1 MVSRHAPA
9 ASYLQQF
16 NQRRGK
22 LAEISLRADDATSRD
37 VLFDQLRLIH
47 AKNWIESYR
56 LRPDGSRDVC
66 KGPNCHGV
74 TLESELGI
82 TANGR
87 AAPDYLDWE
96 VKAHRVNHLNAHFS
110 SRITLLTPNPDSG
123 EARTADTT
131 WLAQTYGKL
140 SPSGSRYDLS
150 GIHRAGVLHEGT
162 GLEFG
167 LFGFDP
173 VQQKII
179 DDGYLYLR
187 DPGRE
192 NNLGRWSFS
201 KLLTHWQTKHAKAV
215 FVPCVAQGTDP
226 DQFAFGTR
234 IYVGE
239 GTSFLRFLAGVSSGA
254 VVLDPGLNTK
264 LANNVWKAHTRYQF
278 RSSLTNAPSL
288 YRSFEK
294 IIL

>member
-1 MVSRHAPA
+1 M
-9 ASYLQQF
+9 
-16 NQRRGK
+16 
-22 LAEISLRADDATSRD
+22 
-37 VLFDQLRLIH
+37 
-47 AKNWIESYR
+47 
-56 LRPDGSRDVC
+56 
-66 KGPNCHGV
+66 
-74 TLESELGI
+74 
-82 TANGR
+82 
-87 AAPDYLDWE
+87 
-96 VKAHRVNHLNAHFS
+96 
-110 SRITLLTPNPDSG
+110 
-123 EARTADTT
+123 
-131 WLAQTYGKL
+131 
-140 SPSGSRYDLS
+140 
-150 GIHRAGVLHEGT
+150 
-162 GLEFG
+162 EFG